1 LTRRHVLFDEAILSF
16 KSLHPYAGALLRQEI
31 ILLPPTLLNPEQ
43 GVEFIDDVTM
53 TNVPTNPASSPP
65 HVVPQVTPGLL
76 VQAAENS
83 VQNRGHNVENSTSEE
98 DRGTGHEADAL
109 T

>member
-43 GVEFIDDVTM
+43 GVEFIDDVNM
-53 TNVPTNPASSPP
+53 TNVPTNPTSSSPS
-65 HVVPQVTPGLL
+65 VVPQVTPSQM
-76 VQAAENS
+76 VQAAENPT
-83 VQNRGHNVENSTSEE
+83 QNRGKNVENNTLEE
-98 DRGTGHEADAL
+98 DRGT
-109 T
+109 